1 MRRATLPPVTAA
13 LLAVSLLA
21 APAAAAPSCRGC
33 LQAGAAGVDLPV
45 PAGTPLAGYGA
56 LARRLPL
63 PDLLDRH
70 PHAFWFKPH
79 EGAIDPVGARALV
92 LEGEGTRLVWIAA
105 DLVAV
110 DRGFHGQV
118 ARALATAGLS
128 DRTLILSASHTHSGP
143 GAFLDAGLMGMISVE
158 RLDRAVQEALIGAL
172 VDAVRRAEAAKRP
185 AHAGT
190 VVVAGPPLTRGR
202 LEQPVDRTLA
212 LTAITDGAGAP
223 IAVVWNYAIHGTR
236 LGAGNLRLS
245 GDVMGLATRLIETG
259 LGAPAL
265 FVNGAVGDVSPNRRG
280 LAEAQAAAETLAAAV
295 LRAWKRVRPAARVP
309 LAVASR
315 RVALPGPRLS
325 LRRCWTARAPD
336 WASIPLDGLFPPDA
350 EVTAIALGPAA
361 WVTIPGELQSAL
373 GEQIREAAGPAWE
386 AVRIAGLTNDYLG
399 YFVRAADAA
408 RPSYTACASVF
419 GPRGSERVVQ
429 AAVEVLGALPAPGR

>member
-1 MRRATLPPVTAA
+1 MRAALPPVATA
-13 LLAVSLLA
+13 LLVAALLA

-33 LQAGAAGVDLPV
+33 VQAGAAVVDLPV
-45 PAGTPLAGYGA
+45 PPGTPLAGYGA

-63 PDLLDRH
+63 PDLLDWH

-79 EGAIDPVGARALV
+79 EGEIDPVGARALV
-92 LEGEGTRLVWIAA
+92 LEGEGVRLVWIAA

-118 ARALATAGLS
+118 ARALAAAGLS

-143 GAFLDAGLMGMISVE
+143 GAFLDAGLMGMVSVE

-172 VDAVRRAEAAKRP
+172 VDAALRAEAVKRP
-185 AHAGT
+185 ARVGT

-212 LTAITDGAGAP
+212 LTAIADGRGAP
-223 IAVVWNYAIHGTR
+223 IAVVWNYAIHGTM
-236 LGAGNLRLS
+236 LGARNLRLS

-280 LAEAQAAAETLAAAV
+280 LAEAQSAAETLAAAV
-295 LRAWKRVRPAARVP
+295 LRAWKRASPAARVP
-309 LAVASR
+309 LAVVAR
-315 RVALPGPRLS
+315 RMALPRPRLS
-325 LRRCWTARAPD
+325 LQRCWMARAPD
-336 WASIPLDGLFPPDA
+336 WASIPLDGLFPPEA
-350 EVTAIALGPAA
+350 EVTAIALGSAA
-361 WVTIPGELQSAL
+361 WVTIPGELQSVL
-373 GEQIREAAGPAWE
+373 GEEIRKKVAPVWE
-386 AVRIAGLTNDYLG
+386 VVRIAGLTNDYLG
-399 YFVRAADAA
+399 YFVRAADAV
-408 RPSYTACASVF
+408 RPSYPACASVF
-419 GPRGSERVVQ
+419 GPEGSERLVQ
-429 AAVEVLGALPAPGR
+429 AAIEVLGALPAPGR